1 MAFNPG
7 RNVGRVSIR
16 TVPDTTG
23 FRRDLIADLRR
34 IQKTT
39 RMVVDVVANVDRGS
53 LRRSIEEQSKGL
65 TLPKVELDGEVNV
78 DKANV
83 RKQKLR
89 EQIQR
94 QIDAFGDFKTNLA
107 AQVKDK
113 ERFERE
119 IKRLVDRAERNE
131 VDIPVTVSTAIAN
144 SRLAYASR
152 TRVVDFIVRVNKAS
166 LTSAATTLAALSGAR
181 LSYEWVDSIS
191 TFARDLDKNLPSI
204 LNWTTGITSL
214 GAGLF
219 AATSGVV
226 GFGQGLV
233 ALAPGLLL
241 VPGLI
246 ANATGSIIALFVALK
261 NSKKELAPLAD
272 SMNELGEIINTTFW
286 DRARQPI
293 IDLVTNLMPQLR
305 DSFRDISEGIGD
317 FTAELSR
324 AFGEEFANG
333 RLESIFRGI
342 ADGWRVLASGADG
355 FAGAMVSLSQVAAN
369 YTPRLAHWLVRQAN
383 TLDSWLER
391 TANSGQ
397 MDNLMQGAID
407 SVYALWDATTGL
419 AGVFSGLWK
428 AADDAGSGGLRGFA
442 DMMQEWKRVVN
453 GVDFQRG
460 LTAIFR
466 GSYEAMDA
474 FGRAVEAV
482 GRLFSDRSFS
492 IETFIGSA
500 GTFAGGLIEA
510 IAEALN
516 SADFAVGLLE
526 FSSGLERALGAIKP
540 SLQPIADTFGQ
551 FLGLLGD
558 LAATILPT
566 ATGAIS
572 ALMPAVQ
579 NVISAIRDTGIL
591 PLLSSTVSD
600 IANLLGPAV
609 ADLVEALTPAVVD
622 AFNLLA
628 YALDGLAPTV
638 TTLVDGLVEVLDGLN
653 AWSDAN
659 KGFFES
665 ITLSLTPDADKWET
679 RLEQMIGGN
688 GYQLRNS
695 KGFVLQGLDK
705 GDEDSVRS
713 YAQSIVRVYEDELRT
728 GGPAAGQ
735 AFLDGVKN
743 VDMPGELMAELEKT
757 FGPDLE
763 PKFKQKGKG
772 AGGGFSRGLAQ
783 GIILEPLDIS
793 TPLQTN
799 LDTQL
804 SGSGSWL
811 KGRGGETIR
820 GFQSG
825 ADSEL
830 PNTSGW
836 FGGLGGVLS
845 LAAGGAGGWLSGRGS
860 ETVSGFGSGAQG
872 AWPGVGLWFASL
884 GSLISIPN
892 ASGILNP
899 AGAAIMGGFLSSLRA
914 AYTGV
919 QEFISGIAGWIK
931 DNKGPESYDRKLLEP
946 AGGWIMSG
954 FQRGLERGFLQVKSR
969 VSTFADEVRDQ
980 LGPQLGSDIEAG
992 LSASMRLSEAITS
1005 AASGASTADAPSALG
1020 GRGDSDV
1027 TVNQYITTQQ
1037 TDPELQM
1044 RTWGRAARGAF
1055 AAA

>member
-39 RMVVDVVANVDRGS
+39 RMVVDVVANVDRAS

-65 TLPKVELDGEVNV
+65 SLPKVELDGEVNV
-78 DKANV
+78 DKANI

-94 QIDAFGDFKTNLA
+94 QLDAFGDFKANLA

-152 TRVVDFIVRVNKAS
+152 TRIVDFIVRVNKAS
-166 LTSAATTLAALSGAR
+166 LASAATTLAALSGAR
-181 LSYEWVDSIS
+181 LSYEWVDSLS

-204 LNWTTGITSL
+204 LNWTTGLTSL
-214 GAGLF
+214 GAALF

-246 ANATGSIIALFVALK
+246 LNATGSIIALFVALK
-261 NSKKELAPLAD
+261 NSKTELASLAD
-272 SMNELGEIINTTFW
+272 SMNELGQIINTTFW

-305 DSFRDISEGIGD
+305 NSFRDISEGIGD

-383 TLDSWLER
+383 TLDAWLER
-391 TANSGQ
+391 TANNGR
-397 MDNLMQGAID
+397 MDELMQGAID

-428 AADDAGSGGLRGFA
+428 AADSAGSRGLRGFA

-466 GSYEAMDA
+466 GSHAAMDA
-474 FGRAVEAV
+474 FGRAVEAI
-482 GRLFSDRSFS
+482 GRLFSDRSYS
-492 IETFIGSA
+492 VETFIGSA
-500 GTFAGGLIEA
+500 GNFAGGLIEA
-510 IAEALN
+510 VADALN
-516 SADFAVGLLE
+516 SADFAVGLLD
-526 FSSGLERALGAIKP
+526 FSDGLERALNSIKP

-558 LAATILPT
+558 LASNLLPT
-566 ATGAIS
+566 ATSVLA
-572 ALMPAVQ
+572 ALMPSIQ
-579 NVISAIRDTGIL
+579 NVIGAIRDSGVL
-591 PLLSSTVSD
+591 GLLATTVTN
-600 IANLLGPAV
+600 IAELLGPAV
-609 ADLVEALTPAVVD
+609 ADLVDALTPALVD
-622 AFNLLA
+622 TFNLLA
-628 YALDGLAPTV
+628 GALEGLAPTL
-638 TTLVDGLVEVLDGLN
+638 TTLVEGLTTVLDGLN
-653 AWSDAN
+653 AWSEDN

-665 ITLSLTPDADKWET
+665 LTLSLTPDEDKWET

-688 GYQLRNS
+688 GYQLRNG
-695 KGFVLQGLDK
+695 KGFILQGLDK
-705 GDEDSVRS
+705 SDEDSIRS
-713 YAQSIVRVYEDELRT
+713 YAQSIVRVYEDELRS
-728 GGPAAGQ
+728 GGPSAGQ
-735 AFLDGVKN
+735 AFLNGLKN

-763 PKFKQKGKG
+763 PKFRLKGR
-772 AGGGFSRGLAQ
+772 ASGGGFSRGLAQ
-783 GIILEPLDIS
+783 GITLEPIDVS
-793 TPLQTN
+793 TPLRAN
-799 LDTQL
+799 IDSQL
-804 SGSGSWL
+804 SGAGSWL
-811 KGRGGETIR
+811 NGRGGEVVR
-820 GFQSG
+820 GFRSG
-825 ADSEL
+825 ADTEL

-836 FGGLGGVLS
+836 FAGLGGVLA
-845 LAAGGAGGWLSGRGS
+845 LATGNASGWISSQGGQTIAG
-860 ETVSGFGSGAQG
+860 FDSGARG
-872 AWPGVGLWFASL
+872 AFPGVSQWFASL
-884 GSLISIPN
+884 GGMISIPN
-892 ASGILNP
+892 AGAILDA
-899 AGAAIMGGFLSSLRA
+899 AGSAIMGGFLSSLRA
-914 AYTGV
+914 AYRGV
-919 QEFISGIAGWIK
+919 QDFVRGIADWIK

-946 AGGWIMSG
+946 AGGWIMAG
-954 FQRGLERGFLQVKSR
+954 FQRGLERGFTQVKSR
-969 VSTFADEVRDQ
+969 VSTFADEIRDQ
-980 LGPQLGSDIEAG
+980 LGRDIAVG
-992 LSASMRLSEAITS
+992 MDANLRLSES
-1005 AASGASTADAPSALG
+1005 VNASVADGNTAALG
-1020 GRGDSDV
+1020 AGDGRGSGEV
-1027 TVNQYITTQQ
+1027 KVIQNITTEQ
-1037 TDPELQM
+1037 TDPQLQM
-1044 RTWGRAARGAF
+1044 RMWAREARGAF
-1055 AAA
+1055 AAT

>member
-39 RMVVDVVANVDRGS
+39 RMVIDVVAKVDRS
-53 LRRSIEEQSKGL
+53 ALRRSIEQQSKDIN
-65 TLPKVELDGEVNV
+65 LPKFDVDGEVSV

-83 RKQKLR
+83 QRQRLR

-94 QIDAFGDFKTNLA
+94 QLDAFGDFKANLA

-166 LTSAATTLAALSGAR
+166 LTAAATTLAALSGAR
-181 LSYEWVDSIS
+181 LSYEWVDSIA

-204 LNWTTGITSL
+204 LSWTTGITSL
-214 GAGLF
+214 AAGLF

-233 ALAPGLLL
+233 AITPGLLL
-241 VPGLI
+241 IPGLI

-272 SMNELGEIINTTFW
+272 SMNELGQIINTTFW

-355 FAGAMVSLSQVAAN
+355 FAGAMVSLSQIAAN

-383 TLDSWLER
+383 TLDAWLER
-391 TANSGQ
+391 TANNGR
-397 MDNLMQGAID
+397 MDELMQGAID

-428 AADDAGSGGLRGFA
+428 AADSAGSAGLRGFA
-442 DMMQEWKRVVN
+442 DMMQEWKRVVQ

-466 GSYEAMDA
+466 GSYVAMDA
-474 FGRAVEAV
+474 FGRAVESI

-500 GTFAGGLIEA
+500 GTFAGGLVEA
-510 IAEALN
+510 IGDALN

-526 FSSGLERALGAIKP
+526 FSDGLERALSEIKP
-540 SLQPIADTFGQ
+540 SLQPIADTFSG

-558 LAATILPT
+558 MAATLLPT
-566 ATGAIS
+566 ATGVLAE
-572 ALMPAVQ
+572 LMPSIDNIIGAV
-579 NVISAIRDTGIL
+579 RDVL
-591 PLLSSTVSD
+591 PELGD
-600 IANLLGPAV
+600 AAQEIAETLGPAA
-609 ADLVEALTPAVVD
+609 ADIVSALTP
-622 AFNLLA
+622 
-628 YALDGLAPTV
+628 
-638 TTLVDGLVEVLDGLN
+638 GLVSALEGFADTAVPLADALASFASAAGPIADAYSMYADAMTSLTSGGAKALIDLSWLWDDKAMDKLADQIIGDGGWFGDALKWAQEFDAGFVDVITN
-653 AWSDAN
+653 INRLADLDAN
-659 KGFFES
+659 
-665 ITLSLTPDADKWET
+665 T
-679 RLEQMIGGN
+679 REFMT
-688 GYQLRNS
+688 S
-695 KGFVLQGLDK
+695 M
-705 GDEDSVRS
+705 S
-713 YAQSIVRVYEDELRT
+713 QSIVDTFANIADWLLNPIQRTLELVAGAMIGFQT
-728 GGPAAGQ
+728 GNWDPFWSALANSGASGAEGAATASMEGMTHGFGMSRG
-735 AFLDGVKN
+735 AVTEAMNGLLTESV
-743 VDMPGELMAELEKT
+743 
-757 FGPDLE
+757 FGPMQAAVSTL
-763 PKFKQKGKG
+763 FTIGGSAITSFVQG
-772 AGGGFSRGLAQ
+772 A
-783 GIILEPLDIS
+783 
-793 TPLQTN
+793 
-799 LDTQL
+799 
-804 SGSGSWL
+804 
-811 KGRGGETIR
+811 
-820 GFQSG
+820 QSVW
-825 ADSEL
+825 AAI
-830 PNTSGW
+830 SGW
-836 FGGLGGVLS
+836 FSTL
-845 LAAGGAGGWLSGRGS
+845 
-860 ETVSGFGSGAQG
+860 GAQVAG
-872 AWPGVGLWFASL
+872 AVGDL
-884 GSLISIPN
+884 GSTLWN
-892 ASGILNP
+892 AGS
-899 AGAAIMGGFLSSLRA
+899 AIMRGFRRGLEA
-914 AYTGV
+914 AYEGV
-919 QEFISGIAGWIK
+919 KTFVSGIAGWIAA
-931 DNKGPESYDRKLLEP
+931 NKGPESYDRKLLEP

-954 FQRGLERGFLQVKSR
+954 FQRGLERGFTQVQSR
-969 VSTFADEVRDQ
+969 VETFADDIRDQ
-980 LGPQLGSDIEAG
+980 FGPALGTDIQSSLVSGLRAANSAIAAHEVG
-992 LSASMRLSEAITS
+992 LSADATVGSSATGEHLARRGNVSLTINNPVVRDTLLDAQEA
-1005 AASGASTADAPSALG
+1005 ADILNAVG
-1020 GRGDSDV
+1020 
-1027 TVNQYITTQQ
+1027 
-1037 TDPELQM
+1037 
-1044 RTWGRAARGAF
+1044 
-1055 AAA
+1055 